1 MASKKRTERSRKRT
15 KTAVSVYPASAVTI
29 AAQNLLNM
37 AVVTGCC
44 ATILLGLMIVK
55 HF

>member
-1 MASKKRTERSRKRT
+1 MASKKRSATPRGKAKAS
-15 KTAVSVYPASAVTI
+15 AYPASAVTI

-37 AVVTGCC
+37 AIVATCC
-44 ATILLGLMIVK
+44 AMILAGLMAVK